1 MATTNDI
8 TGDSIQTK
16 TNTDQYRDGWDR
28 IFGKKKKPETN
39 EVPAVDI
46 GLVVPGQQNS
56 QGQTIFAEKNDDAKS

>member
-1 MATTNDI
+1 MATTNEI

-16 TNTDQYRDGWDR
+16 TNTEQYRDGWDR
-28 IFGKKKKPETN
+28 IFGKKNKPETN

-56 QGQTIFAEKNDDAKS
+56 QGQTIFVEKNDDAKS

>member
-46 GLVVPGQQNS
+46 GLVAPGQQNS
-56 QGQTIFAEKNDDAKS
+56 QGQTIFVEKNDDAKS

>member
-16 TNTDQYRDGWDR
+16 TNTEQYRDGWDR

-39 EVPAVDI
+39 EAPAVDI

-56 QGQTIFAEKNDDAKS
+56 QGQTIFVEKNDDAKS

>member
-16 TNTDQYRDGWDR
+16 TNTEQYRDGWDR

-39 EVPAVDI
+39 EGPAVDI

>member
-1 MATTNDI
+1 MATSNDI

-39 EVPAVDI
+39 EVPAVGC

-56 QGQTIFAEKNDDAKS
+56 QGQTIFVEKNDDAKS

>member
-1 MATTNDI
+1 MATTNEI

-16 TNTDQYRDGWDR
+16 TNTEQYRDGWDR

-46 GLVVPGQQNS
+46 GLVVPSQQNS
-56 QGQTIFAEKNDDAKS
+56 QGQTIFVEKNDDAKS

>member
-16 TNTDQYRDGWDR
+16 TNNQQYRDGWDR
-28 IFGKKKKPETN
+28 IFGKKTKQQPDQ
-39 EVPAVDI
+39 VPAVDI

-56 QGQTIFAEKNDDAKS
+56 EGQTIFVEKNDDAKS